1 MAVGED
7 RKIIIRGVTR
17 RAVETFLLVLGLS
30 LGIGAAAAGIALVAR
45 TIRASEELLASPAYR
60 EIIVSTRSEA
70 EEMESALVA
79 IDGGNDVV
87 LTSLDL
93 AAADEAPDVAYAYI
107 KQPRV
112 FRNMVSII
120 SRMQRSTAESARSA
134 ETRGGGEDQDVGG
147 EGSGGPGGE
156 TADSGGE
163 AAAGSASAENRPAFR
178 ELTQDLDSPEP
189 TVDEWYGYAVTPEFF
204 QAWGLSVAA
213 GDLFTSEDIA
223 SGSDNVM
230 IVGSELGRTLFADG
244 QALGRKVVNFRQLAT
259 IAGVLEPTGTEMDR
273 LAFVPAFMPDVSGN
287 IRTNEVAQFR
297 AFWNS
302 DLSFMVADS
311 TRLDEAAAQIRSY
324 FEREYGAE
332 AVTLSVPREEA
343 EATRDRNARLTAIIL
358 FLGVSGLFIAGV
370 NVSNILLSRAMRRQ
384 RTVGI
389 LKALGASRNAIFRL
403 FFTEALAI
411 GVAATIVGLFVSIL
425 LARLMQST
433 IDIGRINPAMLAV
446 GLGVSWVVST
456 VLTVFPAMQ
465 ASRIPAAEAMRT
477 E

>member
-1 MAVGED
+1 
-7 RKIIIRGVTR
+7 
-17 RAVETFLLVLGLS
+17 
-30 LGIGAAAAGIALVAR
+30 
-45 TIRASEELLASPAYR
+45 
-60 EIIVSTRSEA
+60 
-70 EEMESALVA
+70 
-79 IDGGNDVV
+79 
-87 LTSLDL
+87 
-93 AAADEAPDVAYAYI
+93 
-107 KQPRV
+107 
-112 FRNMVSII
+112 
-120 SRMQRSTAESARSA
+120 
-134 ETRGGGEDQDVGG
+134 
-147 EGSGGPGGE
+147 
-156 TADSGGE
+156 
-163 AAAGSASAENRPAFR
+163 
-178 ELTQDLDSPEP
+178 
-189 TVDEWYGYAVTPEFF
+189 
-204 QAWGLSVAA
+204 
-213 GDLFTSEDIA
+213 
-223 SGSDNVM
+223 
-230 IVGSELGRTLFADG
+230 
-244 QALGRKVVNFRQLAT
+244 
-259 IAGVLEPTGTEMDR
+259 MDR